1 MMLEDRYILLVHKR
15 ISGQLSEEE
24 RIELDS
30 WIDSDAANVVMVDQ
44 LSSVWTKCIAY
55 KPLVNPDI
63 NQAKEDFFLRIAR
76 EEELA
81 MPVSQT
87 KQEFNI
93 RRIYQWTAVA
103 ASLLIVSGIFWFY
116 TQKMNDL
123 PSFMDGTELTTE
135 FRNSKNIEMLDLP
148 DGTKIWTKPG
158 TRISMANAFNQKD
171 RVIYLD
177 GEIFANV
184 HHDPSRPFRIIM
196 EYGKVEV
203 LGTSF
208 YLATGENGV
217 GHLKL
222 IEGKVQFQGVSSQIT
237 LTDQGEIV
245 FDAAKDTLIIPDSTD
260 QLSSDWVNDY
270 LIFEN
275 ATLQQVFDKLSGH
288 YGVRFTIDCPEI
300 GKMKGFTSFIHQ
312 QDDPKITAYLEAIKK
327 VYNLEINKNAEN
339 DYSVTGEPCF

>member
-1 MMLEDRYILLVHKR
+1 MLEDRYILLVHKR

-24 RIELDS
+24 RIELDK
-30 WIDSDAANVVMVDQ
+30 WIKSDPANMVMVDQ
-44 LSSVWTKCIAY
+44 LTSVWTKSMAY
-55 KPLVNPDI
+55 KPLVNPNI
-63 NQAKEDFFLRIAR
+63 NQAKADFFLRIAR

-87 KQEFNI
+87 KHEFSI

-103 ASLLIVSGIFWFY
+103 ASLLIVSGLFWFY
-116 TQKMNDL
+116 TRKMNDL
-123 PSFMDGTELTTE
+123 PSFMEGTELTAE
-135 FRNSKNIEMLDLP
+135 FRNTKSIEMLDLP

-158 TRISMANAFNQKD
+158 TKISISDDFNQED
-171 RVIYLD
+171 RVIYLEGD
-177 GEIFANV
+177 IFARV
-184 HHDPSRPFRIIM
+184 HHDASKPFQIIM

-208 YLATGENGV
+208 YLSTGGMGE

-222 IEGKVQFQGVSSQIT
+222 IEGKVQFNGLSSQIT
-237 LTDQGEIV
+237 LIDQGEIV
-245 FDAAKDTLIIPDSTD
+245 FDAIKDTLIIPESADR
-260 QLSSDWVNDY
+260 LSSDWVNDY

-275 ATLQQVFDKLSGH
+275 ATLQQVFDKLSRH

-312 QDDPKITAYLEAIKK
+312 QDDPKINAYLEAIRK
-327 VYNLEINKNAEN
+327 VYNLEISKNSEIE
-339 DYSVTGEPCF
+339 YRVTGEPCF